1 MVLPVLL
8 AIAGLL
14 LTHINGA
21 VRYAGP
27 VVYSVPVLL
36 VLMKAKKIK
45 PAQIS

>member
-14 LTHINGA
+14 LTHVNGS

-27 VVYSVPVLL
+27 VIYTVPVLL
-36 VLMKAKKIK
+36 VLMKAKKTK